1 MGIKVVGVIYHP
13 KIPASKPLAER
24 LAEVLAGMKA
34 NAWLC
39 SSWDEE
45 EMSAH
50 CQGSDLAIS
59 VGGDGTILRVARLV
73 AAYGI
78 PIVGVNMGHLG
89 FMTEFSAGEV
99 MERLPEVLAGEA
111 WVDQRAM
118 LQVDLLSELKG
129 GDRRESTFHALN
141 DALVGRGS
149 VPRIINV
156 VTMVNGAS
164 LSNYRVDGVIVSTA
178 TGSTGYSLAAGGPIL
193 YPQAEEMLIK
203 PVSAHLS
210 LPYALVLP
218 PTAEVKMVVH
228 TNHEA
233 VLSIDGQVNVPLR
246 DSDTVRAKRSPHIAR
261 FLRISPREL
270 FYAVLEQRLKVR
282 E

>member
-1 MGIKVVGVIYHP
+1 MKSVGVIYHP
-13 KIPASKPLAER
+13 KIPAAKALSER
-24 LAEVLAGMKA
+24 LAGVLPTMKA
-34 NAWLC
+34 NVWLC

-45 EMSAH
+45 QMNAH
-50 CQGSDLAIS
+50 CQGTDLAFS
-59 VGGDGTILRVARLV
+59 VGGDGTILRVARMV
-73 AAYGI
+73 ASWEI

-89 FMTEFSAGEV
+89 FMTEFSADEV
-99 MERLPEVLAGEA
+99 LEKLPAVLAGEG

-118 LQVDLLSELKG
+118 LQVELLIQAKG
-129 GDRRESTFHALN
+129 GDLRESTYHALN
-141 DALVGRGS
+141 DVLVGRGS

-156 VTMVNGAS
+156 MTTVNGAP

-193 YPQAEEMLIK
+193 YPQAEEILIK

-210 LPYALVLP
+210 LPYAVVLP
-218 PTAEVKMVVH
+218 SNAEVKMVVH

-233 VLSIDGQVNVPLR
+233 VVSIDGQVNLPLR
-246 DSDTVRAKRSPHIAR
+246 DGDSVTARRSPHHAR
-261 FLRISPREL
+261 FLRTSPRDL
-270 FYAVLEQRLKVR
+270 FYAALEQRLKVR